1 MIVDLITGIFK
12 SNKKKQ
18 ISCSNIQDYIAVTCT
33 KYTRFGK
40 ILSNYNQKYRN
51 TYITGTKPDR
61 NDKQLPIQTFD
72 QAAVIGTVCGRHGK
86 MVHHPLLTI
95 LTQDFWRKSF
105 PEMV

>member
-12 SNKKKQ
+12 SNNKKE
-18 ISCSNIQDYIAVTCT
+18 ISYQDYIAVTCT

-61 NDKQLPIQTFD
+61 NT
-72 QAAVIGTVCGRHGK
+72 
-86 MVHHPLLTI
+86 
-95 LTQDFWRKSF
+95 S
-105 PEMV
+105 

>member
-1 MIVDLITGIFK
+1 M
-12 SNKKKQ
+12 
-18 ISCSNIQDYIAVTCT
+18 
-33 KYTRFGK
+33 
-40 ILSNYNQKYRN
+40 SNYNQKYRN

-86 MVHHPLLTI
+86 MVHHPPLTI